1 MRNTI
6 VIGTLLAVVGLAGMA
21 QASDRSKT
29 IDRDGIS
36 TTGEVSHDRRGD
48 RHDRYERKNRTR
60 ERHDESHERSRE
72 RHNARGQHDRR

>member
-6 VIGTLLAVVGLAGMA
+6 VIGTLLAVVGFAAMA

-29 IDRDGIS
+29 IDRDEIS
-36 TTGEVSHDRRGD
+36 TTGEVSHDSRGD

-72 RHNARGQHDRR
+72 RHDAREQHDRR